1 MSAMQRGE
9 DDGQFDEGDKNFF
22 LVAAVGGAAVLG
34 ALYFFLNSQTQL

>member
-1 MSAMQRGE
+1 VYCRR
-9 DDGQFDEGDKNFF
+9 GDKNFF